1 MDKTTN
7 YAKRVNDRRLILG
20 PRDDLMAI
28 SPMKHTWARD
38 VWKMMLANT
47 WFPGEVDLTD
57 DVICYRERLT
67 EAERR
72 AYDKALAFL
81 SNLDGIQF
89 HNINMNIAK
98 HVTSP
103 EVEMCLSRQAFEE
116 ALHVDSYSQMI
127 EAVSLDPMSIYMTF
141 ERDGILAKK
150 NEFILKQSQVLGL
163 EEFTARGFALALVS
177 NILLEGVYFFSGF
190 LVFYLLAKQG
200 KMLGSADMIR
210 FIQRD
215 EEQNHLTLFKH
226 MLQTMQIEN
235 PEVFDDQ
242 FWRDAFA
249 IYHESV
255 QLEVTWAK
263 YIFSGGVFGA
273 TDAMLENYIKSLG
286 NKRAEYIDAP
296 FLPYPGATNP
306 YTWVEQFSAPNGV
319 ETNFFEGKPTAYQM
333 GALDWEEGEDD
344 F

>member
-1 MDKTTN
+1 MDKQTN

-28 SPMKHTWARD
+28 SPMKHKWARD
-38 VWKMMLANT
+38 VWKLMLANT
-47 WFPGEVDLTD
+47 WTPGEVNLAD
-57 DVICYRERLT
+57 DVICYRENLT
-67 EAERR
+67 EAERN

-89 HNINMNIAK
+89 HNINMNIAA

-127 EAVSLDPMSIYMTF
+127 EAISLDPMSIYMTF

-150 NEFILKQSQVLGL
+150 NEFILEQSKVLGA

-190 LVFYLLAKQG
+190 LVFYLLARQG

-215 EEQNHLTLFKH
+215 EEQNHLTLFMH
-226 MLQTMQIEN
+226 MLNTMRIEN
-235 PEVFDDQ
+235 PEVFDDA
-242 FWRDAFA
+242 FWRDAYQIF
-249 IYHESV
+249 HESV
-255 QLEVTWAK
+255 QLEVSWAK

-273 TDAMLENYIKSLG
+273 TDDMLENYIKTLG
-286 NKRAEYIDAP
+286 NKRADYIDAP
-296 FLPYPGATNP
+296 FLPYGNVTNP
-306 YTWVEQFSAPNGV
+306 YEWVERFSAPNGV
-319 ETNFFEGKPTAYQM
+319 EKNFFETKVDAYQT
-333 GALDWEEGEDD
+333 GALEWE
-344 F
+344 

>member
-1 MDKTTN
+1 MEKTTHH

-20 PRDDLMAI
+20 PRDNFMAI

-47 WFPGEVDLTD
+47 WTPGEVNLAD
-57 DVICYRERLT
+57 DIVCYRDNLT
-67 EAERR
+67 EAERF

-89 HNINMNIAK
+89 HNINMNIAA

-103 EVEMCLSRQAFEE
+103 EVEMCLARQAFEE

-127 EAVSLDPMSIYMTF
+127 EAISLDPMSVYMTF

-190 LVFYLLAKQG
+190 LVFYLLARQG

-215 EEQNHLTLFKH
+215 EEQNHLTLFMH
-226 MLQTMQIEN
+226 MLETMRIEH

-242 FWRDAFA
+242 FWRDAYA
-249 IYHESV
+249 IFHESV
-255 QLEVTWAK
+255 QLEIAWAK

-273 TDAMLENYIKSLG
+273 TDEMLENYIKTLG
-286 NKRAEYIDAP
+286 NERAAYINAP
-296 FLPYPGATNP
+296 FIPYVGVTNP
-306 YTWVEQFSAPNGV
+306 YEWVKRFSSPNGV
-319 ETNFFEGKPTAYQM
+319 EKNFFETKVDAYQI
-333 GALDWEEGEDD
+333 GTLEWDD
-344 F
+344 E

>member
-28 SPMKHTWARD
+28 SPMKHKWARD
-38 VWKMMLANT
+38 VWKLMLANT
-47 WFPGEVDLTD
+47 WTPGEVNLAD
-57 DVICYRERLT
+57 DVICYRENLT
-67 EAERR
+67 EAERN

-89 HNINMNIAK
+89 HNINMNIAA

-127 EAVSLDPMSIYMTF
+127 EAISLDPMSIYMTF

-150 NEFILKQSQVLGL
+150 NEFILEQSKVLGA

-190 LVFYLLAKQG
+190 LVFYLLARQG

-215 EEQNHLTLFKH
+215 EEQNHLTLFMH
-226 MLQTMQIEN
+226 MLNTMRIEN
-235 PEVFDDQ
+235 PEVFDDA
-242 FWRDAFA
+242 FWRDAYQIF
-249 IYHESV
+249 HESV
-255 QLEVTWAK
+255 QLEVSWAK

-273 TDAMLENYIKSLG
+273 TDDMLENYIKTLG
-286 NKRAEYIDAP
+286 NKRADYIDAP
-296 FLPYPGATNP
+296 FLPYGNVTNP
-306 YTWVEQFSAPNGV
+306 YEWVERFSAPNGV
-319 ETNFFEGKPTAYQM
+319 EKNFFETKVDAYQT
-333 GALDWEEGEDD
+333 GALEWE
-344 F
+344 

>member
-1 MDKTTN
+1 MEKHTN
-7 YAKRVNDRRLILG
+7 YAQRINARRLILG

-38 VWKMMLANT
+38 VWKMMLANNWT
-47 WFPGEVDLTD
+47 IGEVNLSDDLD
-57 DVICYRERLT
+57 CYKHQLT
-67 EAERR
+67 EAERF

-89 HNINMNIAK
+89 HNINMNIAR

-103 EVEMCLSRQAFEE
+103 EVEMCIARQVYEE
-116 ALHVDSYSQMI
+116 ALHVDAYSAMI
-127 EAVSLDPMSIYMTF
+127 ETISLDPMSVYMTF

-150 NEFILKQSQVLGL
+150 NEFILRQSQVIGL

-190 LVFYLLAKQG
+190 LVFYLLARQG

-226 MLQTMQIEN
+226 MLETMQIEN
-235 PEVFDDQ
+235 PEVFDEQ
-242 FWRDAFA
+242 FWRDAYA
-249 IYHESV
+249 IFHESV
-255 QLEVTWAK
+255 QLEITWAK

-273 TDAMLENYIKSLG
+273 TDQMLENYIKYLG
-286 NKRAEYIDAP
+286 NKRATLIGAP
-296 FLPYPGATNP
+296 FLPYHGAENP
-306 YTWVEQFSAPNGV
+306 FEWVERFSAPNGV
-319 ETNFFEGKPTAYQM
+319 EKNFFETKVDAYQI
-333 GALDWEEGEDD
+333 GTLAWGDD
-344 F
+344 DEL

>member
-1 MDKTTN
+1 MDKSTN

-38 VWKMMLANT
+38 VWKLMLANT
-47 WFPGEVDLTD
+47 WTPGEVNLAD
-57 DVICYRERLT
+57 DVICYRENLT
-67 EAERR
+67 EAERN

-89 HNINMNIAK
+89 HNINANIAA

-127 EAVSLDPMSIYMTF
+127 EAISLDPMSIYMTF

-150 NEFILKQSQVLGL
+150 NEFILEQSKVLGA

-190 LVFYLLAKQG
+190 LVFYLLARQG

-226 MLQTMQIEN
+226 MLNTMRIEN
-235 PEVFDDQ
+235 PEVFDDA
-242 FWRDAFA
+242 FWRDAYKIF
-249 IYHESV
+249 HESV
-255 QLEVTWAK
+255 QLEISWAK

-273 TDAMLENYIKSLG
+273 TDDMLENYIKTLG
-286 NKRAEYIDAP
+286 NKRAAYIDAP
-296 FLPYPGATNP
+296 FMPYSNVVNP
-306 YTWVEQFSAPNGV
+306 YEWVERFSAPNGV
-319 ETNFFEGKPTAYQM
+319 EKNFFETKVDAYQV
-333 GALDWEEGEDD
+333 GALEW
-344 F
+344 

>member
-28 SPMKHTWARD
+28 SPMKHKWARD
-38 VWKMMLANT
+38 VWKLMLANT
-47 WFPGEVDLTD
+47 WTPGEVNLAD
-57 DVICYRERLT
+57 DVICYRENLT
-67 EAERR
+67 EAERN

-89 HNINMNIAK
+89 HNINMNIAA

-127 EAVSLDPMSIYMTF
+127 EAISLDPMSIYMTF

-150 NEFILKQSQVLGL
+150 NEFILEQSKVLGA

-190 LVFYLLAKQG
+190 LVFYLLARQG

-215 EEQNHLTLFKH
+215 EEQNHLTLFMH
-226 MLQTMQIEN
+226 MLNTMRIEN
-235 PEVFDDQ
+235 PEVFDDA
-242 FWRDAFA
+242 FWRDAYQIF
-249 IYHESV
+249 HESV
-255 QLEVTWAK
+255 QLEVSWAK

-273 TDAMLENYIKSLG
+273 TDDMLENYIKTLG
-286 NKRAEYIDAP
+286 NKRADYIDAP
-296 FLPYPGATNP
+296 FLPYSNVTNP
-306 YTWVEQFSAPNGV
+306 YEWVERFSAPNGV
-319 ETNFFEGKPTAYQM
+319 EKNFFETKVDAYQT
-333 GALDWEEGEDD
+333 GALEWE
-344 F
+344 